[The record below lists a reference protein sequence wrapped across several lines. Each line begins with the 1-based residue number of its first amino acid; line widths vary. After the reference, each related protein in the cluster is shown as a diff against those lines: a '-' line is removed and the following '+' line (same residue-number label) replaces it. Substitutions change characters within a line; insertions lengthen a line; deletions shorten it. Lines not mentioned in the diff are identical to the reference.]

1 MAAGKYSFVIEQGA
15 TTDLNVEW
23 KDSAGA
29 PVNLTG
35 YHGRMQIRTDYGG
48 TLICSLSSSATGAPA
63 SPDGTGLNMSGSNGT
78 TAITSGSIGIFI
90 SAASSSNFNF
100 GEAKYDLELVKGS
113 VVTRLLEG
121 RVKLSKNITV

>member
-15 TTDLNVEW
+15 TTDLNIEW
-23 KDSAGA
+23 KDSAGS
-29 PVNLTG
+29 PINLNG

-48 TLICSLSSSATGAPA
+48 TLICNLTSSADG
-63 SPDGTGLNMSGSNGT
+63 SPGDADGTGLNMSGSNGT
-78 TAITSGSIGIFI
+78 THLSSGSIGIFI